1 MFNIGGDDKEKLKEN
16 MEEIRNLVNSE
27 SEQEDA
33 EPAQESM
40 DMPEQQGQPDIDQM
54 QSGDQQN
61 MNQAGSGVEQGAEAS
76 QQRSFSPADQSESTG
91 RKGLAGQGNTD
102 NSEPSSSQKSL
113 SSRKDMKNHLESIS
127 NEVKKMEEGDRSSG
141 DTLFLEVDEFNEVQ
155 SMVEEMK
162 YLSREMKDLMNNLE
176 DGIEEDRRVEGEAE
190 NVVEDFSERREKV
203 QSALQ

>member
-27 SEQEDA
+27 SEQEGA
-33 EPAQESM
+33 EPGQESM
-40 DMPEQQGQPDIDQM
+40 DTPEPKGQPDIDQM
-54 QSGDQQN
+54 QSGSQQN
-61 MNQAGSGVEQGAEAS
+61 ISQASSGAEQGAEAS
-76 QQRSFSPADQSESTG
+76 QQRRFSPADESGSTE
-91 RKGLAGQGNTD
+91 RKGLAGQATTD
-102 NSEPSSSQKSL
+102 NSEPSSGQKSL

-127 NEVKKMEEGDRSSG
+127 NEVKKMEDGERTSG

-162 YLSREMKDLMNNLE
+162 YLSREMKDLMNNLDE
-176 DGIEEDRRVEGEAE
+176 GIEEDRRVEGEAE
-190 NVVEDFSERREKV
+190 NVVEDFSERREKI